1 MKSRHSEGSIS
12 RYTFVE
18 KFGRSLYR
26 NYHLSI
32 CSSKV
37 CLTSGRF
44 PEIEH
49 FWVRG
54 GKLDFVET
62 MDRRDRLLLL
72 SISRLSTFFNNLSS
86 FLLSRCYDSSQ
97 SVEGGVDNL
106 NWYFSFFLEL
116 VDLFYSI
123 TFHAFVTKFQL
134 DFIIIHRIPHS
145 F

>member
-18 KFGRSLYR
+18 KFGRSLCR
-26 NYHLSI
+26 NHHLSI
-32 CSSKV
+32 CWSKV

-49 FWVRG
+49 FWEERVRG

-86 FLLSRCYDSSQ
+86 FLLSNRDVMTPPSRLKEGLITWIGIFPSSWSWLTYFIQ
-97 SVEGGVDNL
+97 SYFMRLSQNFNL
-106 NWYFSFFLEL
+106 IL
-116 VDLFYSI
+116 
-123 TFHAFVTKFQL
+123 
-134 DFIIIHRIPHS
+134 
-145 F
+145 

>member
-18 KFGRSLYR
+18 KFGRSLCR
-26 NYHLSI
+26 NHHLSI

-49 FWVRG
+49 FWVRE

-86 FLLSRCYDSSQ
+86 FLLSSRDVMTPPSRLKEGLITWIGIFPSSWSWLTYFIQ
-97 SVEGGVDNL
+97 SHFMRLSQNFNL
-106 NWYFSFFLEL
+106 IL
-116 VDLFYSI
+116 
-123 TFHAFVTKFQL
+123 
-134 DFIIIHRIPHS
+134 
-145 F
+145 